1 MQPTPTDKTLSA
13 AEEEKRKTQAE
24 KSEDIAYTLNHAA
37 LCTLTDFIDP
47 VVANY
52 TQKYLNR
59 AINTGCGHDH
69 SAESGHS
76 GNGWKWMAGEIIGD
90 VAAVPATIAVQRLF
104 PSGMHIVRQGM
115 EFALGPLFHDGAR
128 HAAKRWALKEGLSAR
143 SDEARA
149 KAAELYENEV
159 SHLPQALMWTVS
171 AIAINLASQK
181 WMLGNRDSWKNLLIA
196 KGAGSSITSGLLV
209 GMRGTSPDLAE
220 AFDEFNTSNV
230 IDEISFDAQRL
241 MGADASALREQ
252 FVKKPETMPTGKGLG
267 SPIPQTSVAEVASH
281 APLVASEEKT
291 RVGA

>member
-1 MQPTPTDKTLSA
+1 MQPNPTDKKRSA
-13 AEEEKRKTQAE
+13 AEEEKHKTQAE

-69 SAESGHS
+69 SEGAAHG

-104 PSGMHIVRQGM
+104 PSGMHALRHGM

-143 SDEARA
+143 SEEARA

-196 KGAGSSITSGLLV
+196 KGAGSSITSGLLI

-220 AFDEFNTSNV
+220 AFDAFNTSNV
-230 IDEISFDAQRL
+230 IDEVAFDVQRL
-241 MGADASALREQ
+241 MGADTASLREK
-252 FVKKPETMPTGKGLG
+252 FAKKTGPMPAGKGLG
-267 SPIPQTSVAEVASH
+267 SPIPQNSVAEVASH
-281 APLVASEEKT
+281 APLMASDEKT
-291 RVGA
+291 RASA